1 MKNVIITCLLLLQ
14 FMQLSAQQYRS
25 NMPWIDLSENHA
37 IQTVISQGTP
47 LVYNGHPTT
56 LLLEDQKTILCVWSS
71 GHGGKASYMGIS
83 NNAGLSWNVQETPA
97 DWQGMSNCPSI
108 YQMTDKKGCQR
119 LFVFCGDPDMGYSYS
134 EDNGKSWSK
143 VKSLHKPCVMA
154 FTSIVRLKNGDY
166 MGFYH
171 RGYKDRDQSPLTLWS
186 AVSHDGGLTWD
197 ESVKIASVEGRSPCE
212 PCVFRSPNGK
222 RLICIYGKR

>member
-1 MKNVIITCLLLLQ
+1 MKDMIITCLLLLQ
-14 FMQLSAQQYRS
+14 FMQLSAQRYKS

-83 NNAGLSWNVQETPA
+83 NNAGLSWNVQKTPA

-108 YQMTDKKGCQR
+108 YQMTDKKGASVFLSFVEIR
-119 LFVFCGDPDMGYSYS
+119 IWDTHTVRITENRGLRLKVFINLVLWHLPVLFV
-134 EDNGKSWSK
+134 
-143 VKSLHKPCVMA
+143 
-154 FTSIVRLKNGDY
+154 
-166 MGFYH
+166 
-171 RGYKDRDQSPLTLWS
+171 
-186 AVSHDGGLTWD
+186 
-197 ESVKIASVEGRSPCE
+197 
-212 PCVFRSPNGK
+212 
-222 RLICIYGKR
+222 